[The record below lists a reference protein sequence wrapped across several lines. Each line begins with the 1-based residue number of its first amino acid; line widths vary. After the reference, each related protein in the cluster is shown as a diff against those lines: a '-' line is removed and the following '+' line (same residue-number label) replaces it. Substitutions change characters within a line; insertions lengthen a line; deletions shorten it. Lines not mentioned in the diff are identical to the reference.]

1 MGRAEATAFWQ
12 EQWGTL
18 RGDGAHRNGSPEGN
32 AALRT
37 SRCRIVGGRSGVRV
51 APVRPLQLAGV
62 YVDPGG
68 TQGDADSEPTG
79 QVGRSRPRTG
89 NASMPAERTRARNAP
104 CAISSR
110 ARSPWKPRVGGRGDP
125 QKCGGPDTDARPHQR
140 EHPFHTTEGKAFATE
155 RSADVATPQCAGDLV
170 PVLCEVF
177 ARADV
182 LEVGERRNSAPP
194 IEAGAPPGQ
203 PD

>member
-1 MGRAEATAFWQ
+1 MGRAEATALRQ
-12 EQWGTL
+12 EQLGTL
-18 RGDGAHRNGSPEGN
+18 WGDGAHRNGSPLEN

-37 SRCRIVGGRSGVRV
+37 SSCRIVSGRSAVRV
-51 APVRPLQLAGV
+51 APLHPTQMAGV
-62 YVDPGG
+62 YADPGG
-68 TQGDADSEPTG
+68 FQGDAGTSRRADPEDPGRGPETG
-79 QVGRSRPRTG
+79 RCP
-89 NASMPAERTRARNAP
+89 PAERARGP
-104 CAISSR
+104 R
-110 ARSPWKPRVGGRGDP
+110 PARSAVAPTPPWRPSVGGRGDP

-140 EHPFHTTEGKAFATE
+140 ERPFHTTEGKAFATE
-155 RSADVATPQCAGDLV
+155 RSADAATPQRAGDLV

-182 LEVGERRNSAPP
+182 LEVGGRRNSAPP